1 MMSKKIFVTLFFS
14 FLFYQLS
21 AQESTIY
28 TNDLEAY
35 YKALDLY
42 QDRAYAAAQNT
53 FEDIKNTFDEDSEMH
68 ANCAYYAANCAIR
81 LQQRN
86 ADELMQDFVEKYPNS
101 TKRNDAFMEVAD
113 YYYEQGKYTYALKW
127 LKKVKAKNM
136 ARRDYEDY
144 LFKYAY
150 ALFTTGNQTESKKYF
165 VQLLDSQRYGSQAKY
180 YYGYIAYQQDD
191 YENADKYLTEVSEET
206 TYKREVSYY
215 LADMNFKLGRFQKA
229 IDEAL
234 PLLSRANRVE
244 ASEINKI
251 IGESYFN
258 LGQYDKSIPYLK
270 EYKGKRGKWVNT
282 DYYYLG
288 YAFYMQNDYEQAISY
303 FNKIIDGDNSVAQ
316 NAYYH
321 LGECYVQNDQKT
333 EALNA
338 FKNASEMSFDPVI
351 KEDAYLNYAKLSYEI
366 GNPYKSVPEILQDF
380 LLAYPNSLEKEHIKK
395 LIINSYLT
403 SENYLGALTYLE
415 KNDPRNDKLIQEM
428 AYLRGA
434 QLYNEQD
441 FEAAIDLFDKS
452 LSHKISDSYS
462 AKSTYWKAAS
472 QYQKQRYP
480 EAAQNFLAFK
490 DMTAAKDVLENKQVD
505 YDLGYVYFKQKK
517 YADAIKYFDAFSNQT
532 GISPEKETDALLRLG
547 DTYFVSSQYKN
558 AFQTYQKARSM
569 QAATA
574 DYALFQSALCQG
586 FLNNNN
592 QKINLLQELIST
604 YSRSQYK
611 DDAYFVLGN
620 TYAAINS
627 DTEALEAYNRLIS
640 QLPKSGM
647 VPRAMLKKGL
657 ILYNQNREQEALST
671 YKAIVNK
678 YPKTAFAHEA
688 VRNARIIY
696 VDTGNVDEYAT
707 WVKGLDFVEV
717 DDIELDNDM
726 YRSAEKQYV
735 TNNYPKAITTFKKY
749 LQTFPN
755 GVHSLE
761 AHFYL
766 AQSFEALN
774 QDRKTI
780 PHYEYIVA
788 QAHSEYLEQALV
800 KLSGLFLDDHLWD
813 KAIPLLMELEDKAA
827 QNQNVIYAQS
837 NMMKAF
843 YQKENY
849 AKAVSY
855 AEKVLSHSD
864 VRKDIMADARI
875 ILARSAVQ
883 TGDMSK
889 ARLNYKEVEATA
901 TGEFKAEALYY
912 KAYFMHEDGDYK
924 NSNVIV
930 QQIASDYATYKY
942 WGAKSLVIMAKNF
955 YALGDAY
962 QATYILENVVKNFSQ
977 YQEVVN
983 EAKEELNKIKKEEA
997 KTNDSVLPE

>member
-1 MMSKKIFVTLFFS
+1 MLKKIFVSLLFLS
-14 FLFYQLS
+14 FYQLS
-21 AQESTIY
+21 AQESAIY
-28 TNDLEAY
+28 TNELEAY
-35 YKALDLY
+35 NQALDLY
-42 QDRAYAAAQNT
+42 QDRAFAAAQNT
-53 FEDIKNTFDEDSEMH
+53 FEEIKNQFDEDSEMR
-68 ANCAYYAANCAIR
+68 ANCAYYVANCAIR

-86 ADELMQDFVEKYPNS
+86 ADELMQEFVEKYPNS

-113 YYYEQGKYTYALKW
+113 YYYSQGKYTYALKW

-136 ARRDYEDY
+136 SRRDYEDY

-191 YENADKYLTEVSEET
+191 YENADKYLTEVSGES

-215 LADMNFKLGRFQKA
+215 LADMNFKLGKFQKA

-234 PLLSRANRVE
+234 PLLNRANRKE

-258 LGQYDKSIPYLK
+258 LKQYDKAIPYLK

-288 YAFYMQNDYEQAISY
+288 YAHYKQNDYEQAISY
-303 FNKIIDGDNSVAQ
+303 FNKIIDGNNGVAQ

-321 LGECYVQNDQKT
+321 LGTCYVHNNQKT

-338 FKNASEMSFDPVI
+338 FKNASEMSFDPMI
-351 KEDAYLNYAKLSYEI
+351 KEDAFLNYAKLSYEI
-366 GNPYKSVPEILQDF
+366 GNPYKSVPEVLQDY
-380 LLAYPNSLEKEHIKK
+380 LLAYPDSREKEHIKD
-395 LIINSYLT
+395 LIINSYVT
-403 SENYLGALTYLE
+403 SESFQGALTYLE
-415 KNDPRNDKLIQEM
+415 KNDSKNEKLIQEM

-441 FEAAIDLFDKS
+441 FEQAIALFDKS
-452 LSHKISDSYS
+452 LNYKILATYT

-480 EAAQNFLAFK
+480 EAAKNFLAFK
-490 DMTAAKDVLENKQVD
+490 NMTAANKVTEYAQVN

-517 YADAIKYFDAFSNQT
+517 YREAIQYFDAYSKQT

-569 QAATA
+569 QTKTA

-586 FLNNNN
+586 FINNNN
-592 QKINLLQELIST
+592 QKISLLQELIST

-620 TYAAINS
+620 TYAAVNN
-627 DTEALEAYNRLIS
+627 DAQALEAYNRLIS
-640 QLPKSGM
+640 QLPKSAL

-657 ILYNQNREQEALST
+657 ILYNQNRDEEALKT
-671 YKAIVNK
+671 YKNIVNK

-707 WVKGLDFVEV
+707 WVKGLDFMEV
-717 DDIELDNDM
+717 DDMELDNDM

-735 TNNYPKAITTFKKY
+735 TNNYAKAITTFNKY

-766 AQSFEALN
+766 AQSYEALN
-774 QDRKTI
+774 QDKKTI

-788 QAHSEYLEQALV
+788 QTQSEYTEQALV
-800 KLSGLFLDDHLWD
+800 KLGGMYLDDHLWD
-813 KAIPLLMELEDKAA
+813 KAIPLLMELEDKAS

-837 NMMKAF
+837 NMMKAY

-849 AKAVSY
+849 AKAERY
-855 AEKVLSHSD
+855 AEKVLSHSG
-864 VRKDIMADARI
+864 VRKDIIADARI

-883 TGDMSK
+883 TGDMVK

-912 KAYFMHEDGDYK
+912 KAYFMHQDGDYK
-924 NSNVIV
+924 NSNVVV

-942 WGAKSLVIMAKNF
+942 WGAKSLIIMSKNF

-962 QATYILENVVKNFSQ
+962 QATYILENVNKNFSQ
-977 YQEVVN
+977 YQEVVD
-983 EAKEELNKIKKEEA
+983 EATAELNKIKKEEA

>member
-1 MMSKKIFVTLFFS
+1 MSKKIFVTLFLS
-14 FLFYQLS
+14 FLIYQLS
-21 AQESTIY
+21 AQETTIY
-28 TNDLEAY
+28 TNELEAY

-42 QDRAYAAAQNT
+42 QDRAFAAAQNT
-53 FEDIKNTFDEDSEMH
+53 FEEIKNQFDQDSELR

-113 YYYEQGKYTYALKW
+113 YYYGQGKYTYALKW

-136 ARRDYEDY
+136 SRRDYENY

-150 ALFTTGNQTESKKYF
+150 ALFTTGNHTESKKYF

-215 LADMNFKLGRFQKA
+215 LADMNFKLGKFQKA

-234 PLLSRANRVE
+234 PLLGRANRVE

-303 FNKIIDGDNSVAQ
+303 FNRIIDGNNGVAQ

-321 LGECYVQNDQKT
+321 LGECYEQNDQKT

-351 KEDAYLNYAKLSYEI
+351 KEDAFLNYAKLSYEI
-366 GNPYKSVPEILQDF
+366 GNPYKSVPEVLQDF
-380 LLAYPNSLEKEHIKK
+380 LLTYPNASEKEHIKD

-403 SENYLGALTYLE
+403 SENYQGALTYLE
-415 KNDPRNDKLIQEM
+415 KNDSRNDKLIQEM
-428 AYLRGA
+428 AYLRGT

-441 FEAAIDLFDKS
+441 FEGAIGLFDKS
-452 LSHKISDSYS
+452 LNHKISDSYT
-462 AKSTYWKAAS
+462 AKATFWKAAS
-472 QYQKQRYP
+472 QYLKQRYP
-480 EAAQNFLAFK
+480 EAAQNFLTFK
-490 DMTAAKDVLENKQVD
+490 NMTASRDVVENTQVN

-517 YADAIKYFDAFSNQT
+517 YQEAIQYFDAYCKQT
-532 GISPEKETDALLRLG
+532 GNVPEKETDALLRLG
-547 DTYFVSSQYKN
+547 DTYFVTSQYKM
-558 AFQTYQKARSM
+558 AFQTYQKAKNM

-592 QKINLLQELIST
+592 QKISLLQELIST

-620 TYAAINS
+620 TYAAINNN
-627 DTEALEAYNRLIS
+627 TEALEAYNRLIS
-640 QLPKSGM
+640 QLPKSPL

-657 ILYNQNREQEALST
+657 ILYNQNREEEALNT
-671 YKAIVNK
+671 YKNIVNK

-726 YRSAEKQYV
+726 FRSAEKQYV
-735 TNNYPKAITTFKKY
+735 TNNYSKAITTFKKY

-766 AQSFEALN
+766 AQSYEALN
-774 QDRKTI
+774 QDKKTI

-788 QAHSEYLEQALV
+788 QAQNEYTEQALV
-800 KLSGLFLDDHLWD
+800 KLSGLYLDDHLWD
-813 KAIPLLMELEDKAA
+813 KAIPVLMELEDKAA

-849 AKAVSY
+849 TKAVSY
-855 AEKVLSHSD
+855 AEKVLSHSG
-864 VRKDIMADARI
+864 VRKDIIADARI

-912 KAYFMHEDGDYK
+912 KAYFMHQDGDYK
-924 NSNVIV
+924 NSNVVV
-930 QQIASDYATYKY
+930 QQIASDYATYQY
-942 WGAKSLVIMAKNF
+942 WGAKSLIIMAKNF

-962 QATYILENVVKNFSQ
+962 QATYILENVIKNFSQ
-977 YQEVVN
+977 YQEVVD
-983 EAKEELNKIKKEEA
+983 EATAELNKIKKEEA